1 MSIVNSKLK
10 GAPRSQKEQ
19 LASSVKLLLLWVA
32 ASDGKLDE
40 SELEFASSRF
50 PDSVGTMTTDDV
62 LAVIRKADLKSI
74 ETAIG
79 TVAGE
84 SRELRTAFL
93 DLAIT
98 MSMADR
104 RIAITENHIL
114 RFLADALFLGID
126 LLEKR
131 FKTISGTAFSQPGDP
146 SSLLWWDQAS
156 GDGLPENAASDG
168 QSASRMTIE
177 QARTALGVNLSA
189 TQQEIESAYEN
200 LTAMFHSGRVE
211 AMGEAAVAVAREKF
225 SRIQEAFKLLT
236 GAGT

>member
-10 GAPRSQKEQ
+10 GAPQSQKEK

-40 SELEFASSRF
+40 SELEFADSHF
-50 PDSVGTMTTDDV
+50 PDTVGMMMTDDV
-62 LAVIRKADLKSI
+62 LAVIRKGDLKSI
-74 ETAIG
+74 ETAIRA
-79 TVAGE
+79 VAEE

-114 RFLADALFLGID
+114 RFYADALYLGIE

-131 FKTISGTAFSQPGDP
+131 FQTISGSAFSQPGDP
-146 SSLLWWDQAS
+146 GSVLWWDQVP
-156 GDGLPENAASDG
+156 GDGLLENTGSGG
-168 QSASRMTIE
+168 QSGSRMTME
-177 QARTALGVNLSA
+177 QARAALGVSLSA
-189 TQQEIESAYEN
+189 THEEIESAYEN
-200 LTAMFHSGRVE
+200 LSAMFHSGRVE
-211 AMGEAAVAVAREKF
+211 AMGEAAVAVARERF
-225 SRIQEAFKLLT
+225 SRIQEAYKLLQ
-236 GAGT
+236 AASS